1 MPLTMLSKTADTL
14 VVFTFAITMHPEVQK
29 KAKAELNAVLGPDRL
44 PEMADREHLPYIE
57 RVVQETFR
65 YVPPPSSGTAEYAR
79 I

>member
-1 MPLTMLSKTADTL
+1 MHLTTLSKTADTL

-57 RVVQETFR
+57 RVVQEAFR
-65 YVPPPSSGTAEYAR
+65 CVSAVPEA
-79 I
+79 